1 MRGEEP
7 SRAGSPEGIT
17 VLKERI
23 IILDDEASI
32 LDVLSEHL
40 GNEGYDCVITLSP
53 LEALDLVEESG
64 ASVLLTDLRMPEMS
78 GIDVVQHAKS
88 VNSDLAIVVIT
99 ALVDVKSAIRAL
111 RVGADDYVLKPFNLG
126 EISLAVS
133 RAIEKRNLV
142 LQNRKHQEELERRVH
157 EATSGLERA
166 NAELRETKE
175 YLENLLHSTVDAI
188 FTMNTS
194 DALTF
199 ANEGAMRMLGY
210 SGEELIGMPCASLY
224 AGGPEEAGY
233 VQRLLL
239 ENAPLQNYE
248 TELLRKDATR
258 VPVNMSLSF
267 VNGADGTIASTL
279 AICKDI
285 TCQKKLQT
293 ELKEMSIKDSVTGLF
308 NQRHFYDRLAVEIE
322 RARRQ
327 NHPLSLLLF
336 DIDQFK
342 QYNDRHGH
350 LAGDGVLQTVGQVV
364 MESTREH
371 VDLGFRYGG
380 DEFTVILAEA
390 DEAQAYNIADRI
402 RTGFVAHKFDMLTV
416 SIGLMTYRE
425 GYSLRT
431 FIQFTDAMMYD
442 AKRSGGNRIFVYR
455 PESATPGEQE

>member
-1 MRGEEP
+1 MKDR
-7 SRAGSPEGIT
+7 
-17 VLKERI
+17 VL
-23 IILDDEASI
+23 ILDDEASI

-40 GNEGYDCVITLSP
+40 GYEGYECVVALSP
-53 LEALDLVEESG
+53 HDALDIIKNDNL
-64 ASVLLTDLRMPEMS
+64 SVLLTDLKMPEMH
-78 GIDVVQHAKS
+78 GIEVVRRAKEL
-88 VNSDLAIVVIT
+88 NKDLAIIVIT
-99 ALVDVKSAIRAL
+99 ALVDVKNAIQAL
-111 RVGADDYVLKPFNLG
+111 RIGADDYVLKPFNLS
-126 EISLAVS
+126 EISLCVS

-142 LQNRKHQEELERRVH
+142 IESRRHQEELEKRVRA
-157 EATSGLERA
+157 ATADLESTNR
-166 NAELRETKE
+166 ELRETKE

-188 FTMNTS
+188 ITM
-194 DALTF
+194 DAAGHVTF
-199 ANEGAMRMLGY
+199 ANEGATRMLGY
-210 SGEELIGMPCASLY
+210 SRQEIIGVPMASLY
-224 AGGPEEAGY
+224 VGGADEAAY
-233 VQRLLL
+233 VQRLLR

-248 TELLRKDATR
+248 TELSHKNGLV

-267 VNGADGTIASTL
+267 VRGSDGNIASTL

-285 TCQKKLQT
+285 TRQKKLET
-293 ELKEMSIKDSVTGLF
+293 ELKEMSIKDSVTGLY
-308 NQRHFYDRLAVEIE
+308 NQRYFYDRLAAEIE

-327 NHPLSLLLF
+327 KHPLSLLLF

-342 QYNDRHGH
+342 QYNDCHGH
-350 LAGDGVLQTVGQVV
+350 LAGDSVLQAAGMVV

-402 RTGFVAHKFDMLTV
+402 RTGFESRKFDRLTV

-431 FIQFTDAMMYD
+431 FIQFADAMMYD

-455 PESATPGEQE
+455 PEGSTGAEAQ

>member
-1 MRGEEP
+1 
-7 SRAGSPEGIT
+7 
-17 VLKERI
+17 LKERV

-40 GNEGYDCVITLSP
+40 GNEGYECIITLSP
-53 LEALDLVEESG
+53 QEALGLAEKPG

-78 GIDVVQHAKS
+78 GIDVVQRAKAIS
-88 VNSDLAIVVIT
+88 SDLAIVVIT

-111 RVGADDYVLKPFNLG
+111 RVGADDYVLKPFNLS
-126 EISLAVS
+126 EISLSVS
-133 RAIEKRNLV
+133 RAIEKRNLI
-142 LQNRKHQEELERRVH
+142 LQSRKHQEELERRVR
-157 EATSGLERA
+157 EATSDLECA
-166 NAELRETKE
+166 NAELRATKE

-188 FTMNTS
+188 ITMDVGGAVTFT
-194 DALTF
+194 
-199 ANEGAMRMLGY
+199 NEGAMRMLGRTR
-210 SGEELIGMPCASLY
+210 EDLIGVPIANLY
-224 AGGPEEAGY
+224 NGGGDEAEY

-248 TELLRKDATR
+248 TELLRKDGST

-267 VNGADGTIASTL
+267 VNGSDGAVASTL

-285 TCQKKLQT
+285 TCQKKLET
-293 ELKEMSIKDSVTGLF
+293 ELKEMSIKDSVTGLY
-308 NQRHFYDRLAVEIE
+308 NQRYFYDRLAVEIE

-327 NHPLSLLLF
+327 SHPLSLLLF

-350 LAGDGVLQTVGQVV
+350 LAGDSVLQTAGLIVT
-364 MESTREH
+364 ESTREH

>member
-1 MRGEEP
+1 MR
-7 SRAGSPEGIT
+7 
-17 VLKERI
+17 ERV

-53 LEALDLVEESG
+53 HEALSLLEKPG

-78 GIDVVQHAKS
+78 GIEVVQRAKAAY
-88 VNSDLAIVVIT
+88 SDLAIVVIT
-99 ALVDVKSAIRAL
+99 ALVDVKSAIQAL

-126 EISLAVS
+126 EISLCVN
-133 RAIEKRNLV
+133 RAIEKRNLI
-142 LQNRKHQEELERRVH
+142 LQNRRYQEELERRVR
-157 EATSGLERA
+157 EATSDLERT
-166 NAELRETKE
+166 NAELRATKE

-188 FTMNTS
+188 ITMDTGG
-194 DALTF
+194 ALTF

-210 SGEELIGMPCASLY
+210 AGEDLIGMPSARLY
-224 AGGPEEAGY
+224 AGGEEEAGY

-248 TELLRKDATR
+248 TGLLRKDGSP

-267 VNGADGTIASTL
+267 VNGTDGAVASML

-285 TCQKKLQT
+285 TCQKKLET

-350 LAGDGVLQTVGQVV
+350 LAGDSVLQTVGQVV

-402 RTGFVAHKFDMLTV
+402 RTGFVAHEFDMLTV